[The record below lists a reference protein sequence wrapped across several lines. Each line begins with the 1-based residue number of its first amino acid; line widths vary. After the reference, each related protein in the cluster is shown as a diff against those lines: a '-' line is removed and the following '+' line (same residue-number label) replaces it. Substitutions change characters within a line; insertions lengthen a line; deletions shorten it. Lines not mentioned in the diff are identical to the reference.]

1 MWYLKFK
8 IKHNDCM
15 YASKLE
21 ELQLSVFFHPLG
33 NYKKN
38 KNIFTSAIQKI
49 SGKEDSIKKYYQYLK
64 KHKSTVKIERYK
76 NLIFTLAKH
85 HESSVAYESIYSP
98 ELFYPIPAFLDKGGF
113 EVWEISCWDRKPLEK
128 LIDTMMKSKTTIH
141 FQILSFSKKT
151 LHEIY
156 LLKLLPNLSKS
167 QKNAIELAYRKGYY
181 SYPKKTDLN
190 ELSKIMG
197 VGKSTFQEHL
207 KKAEGKIIPYLV
219 E

>member
-15 YASKLE
+15 YAPKLE
-21 ELQLSVFFHPLG
+21 ELKLSVFFHPLG

-38 KNIFTSAIQKI
+38 NFIFTSAIQKI
-49 SGKEDSIKKYYQYLK
+49 SGNENSIREYHQYLK
-64 KHKSTVKIERYK
+64 KHKSTVKIEIYK

-85 HESSVAYESIYSP
+85 KDINLPYEAIYSP
-98 ELFYPIPAFLDKGGF
+98 ELLYPTPAHLDKEGF
-113 EVWEISCWDRKPLEK
+113 EIWEISCWNRKPLGK
-128 LIDTMMKSKTTIH
+128 LIDIMSKSKTTIH
-141 FQILSFSKKT
+141 FELLSFSKKT

-167 QKNAIELAYRKGYY
+167 QKNAIELAYKKGYY